1 MLKRL
6 IAVSVVALC
15 VGVGVTAAQSTP
27 TQSTQQIGDTYIW
40 HGEFVSFDE
49 GMKVLTLKAQ
59 VLAEVE
65 KDVARFKAG
74 ERILLTWSGADRYA
88 GAVRRIASHSAA
100 QRVTE
105 PFSLVAE
112 LTSPVVQGALI
123 TFTLAA
129 PEVKS
134 DALKGV
140 RPGEW
145 VTVTARQR
153 PASETQAVT
162 AVERYVKSTQATGTN

>member
-1 MLKRL
+1 MFKQL

-15 VGVGVTAAQSTP
+15 VGVGVTAAQST
-27 TQSTQQIGDTYIW
+27 TQLPQQIGDTYIW

-49 GMKVLTLKAQ
+49 STKALTLKAQ

-65 KDVARFKAG
+65 KEVARFKAG
-74 ERILLTWSGADRYA
+74 ERILVTWSGADKYA
-88 GAVRRIASHSAA
+88 GAVRRISSHTVA
-100 QRVTE
+100 QKVSE

-112 LTSPVVQGALI
+112 LTSPVVQGGLI
-123 TFTLAA
+123 TFKLGA
-129 PEVKS
+129 PEAKR

-153 PASETQAVT
+153 PVNETQAVT
-162 AVERYVKSTQATGTN
+162 AVERYVKSVQGTSTN